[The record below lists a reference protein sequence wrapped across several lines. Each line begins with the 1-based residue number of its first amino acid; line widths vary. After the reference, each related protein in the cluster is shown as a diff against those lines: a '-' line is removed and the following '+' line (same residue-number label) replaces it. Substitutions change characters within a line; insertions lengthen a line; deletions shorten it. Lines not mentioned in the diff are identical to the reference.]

1 VTLVTIA
8 GVAALY
14 LGPAVVLVAL
24 LSARLYPGERML
36 ERLRLRRAAPA
47 AVVAA
52 PVRGQRRPRAARR
65 LVPRGSVLVAWSLA
79 GRGPP
84 ALAAP

>member
-1 VTLVTIA
+1 VTLVALA

-14 LGPAVVLVAL
+14 LAPALLLVAL
-24 LSARLYPGERML
+24 LSARLYPGERVL
-36 ERLRLRRAAPA
+36 ERLRRAAPA

-52 PVRGQRRPRAARR
+52 PLRGGRRPRAARR
-65 LVPRGSVLVAWSLA
+65 MLPRGSVLVAWSLA
-79 GRGPP
+79 GRAPP